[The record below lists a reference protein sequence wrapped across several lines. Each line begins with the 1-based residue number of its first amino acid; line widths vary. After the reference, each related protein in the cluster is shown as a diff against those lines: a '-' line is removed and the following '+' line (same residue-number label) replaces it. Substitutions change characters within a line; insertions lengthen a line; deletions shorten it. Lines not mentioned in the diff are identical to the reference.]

1 MSNSQQFMQ
10 SAIDLA
16 KEGIYSC
23 KPNPRVGCVIVKDNK
38 IIGQGFHYKTGED
51 HAEINAIKNAND
63 ETKGATAYISLEPC
77 THKGKTPPC
86 VEALIAA
93 EIKEVFFAMV
103 DPNPKVSGQSIKIL
117 EEAGIKVSYGL
128 LEQEARELNIGFCHR
143 MSSNRPYIRTKIG
156 ASIDGR
162 TALKN
167 GKSQWITSEES
178 RQDVQQWRARSCCVL
193 TSASTVLMDDSSLN
207 VRLPDFSDEYQPTRA
222 VLDGQLKTKGSEKIF
237 NLPGESIVYTLV
249 SNEPIGQREDILFV
263 NAKNGHM
270 ALDDITTDL
279 ANKEFNEVLIEAGP
293 NLNGAFLNQGL
304 IDEIIVYLAPSVLG
318 NSSRGMFE
326 LPMLN
331 ELSESFRFYME
342 SIDQIGTDLRIVL
355 RK

>member
-38 IIGQGFHYKTGED
+38 IIGQGFHHKTGED

-93 EIKEVFFAMV
+93 EIKEVIFAMV

-167 GKSQWITSEES
+167 GKSQWITSGES

-237 NLPGESIVYTLV
+237 NLPGESIVYTLM